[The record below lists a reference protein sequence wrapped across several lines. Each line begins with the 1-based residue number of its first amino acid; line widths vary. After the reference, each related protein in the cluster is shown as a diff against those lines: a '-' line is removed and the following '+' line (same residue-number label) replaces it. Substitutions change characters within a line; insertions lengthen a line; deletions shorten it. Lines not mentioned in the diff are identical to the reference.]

1 MKTFSQF
8 NEAFDSP
15 YKISLTRMGSGK
27 EYIHKNAMATYK
39 GEAVLG
45 DGTKLIIRMVGTPEV
60 NDPKE
65 FDWEIIFTRTKTGDD
80 RAASLDATGQGDEVR
95 VFSTVIDA
103 IRQFIKAEDPKYI
116 MFSAEKTDLKKMKAL
131 KAIDPEAA
139 KKMQSREKLYSR
151 LIKRYFSKDFKVKE
165 STNRVATT
173 YTLERK

>member
-1 MKTFSQF
+1 MKRFSQF

-15 YKISLTRMGSGK
+15 YKISLTRMGGGDS
-27 EYIHKNAMATYK
+27 AMYS
-39 GEAVLG
+39 GEAVLD
-45 DGTKLIIRMVGTPEV
+45 DGTKLKIRMIGTPEV
-60 NDPKE
+60 NDPE
-65 FDWEIIFTRTKTGDD
+65 ELDWEIIFTRTKNANT
-80 RAASLDATGQGDEVR
+80 RASSLDATGQGDEVR

-116 MFSAEKTDLKKMKAL
+116 MFSAEKTDLKKMAAL
-131 KAIDPEAA
+131 KKVDPEAA

-165 STNRVATT
+165 DTNRVATT